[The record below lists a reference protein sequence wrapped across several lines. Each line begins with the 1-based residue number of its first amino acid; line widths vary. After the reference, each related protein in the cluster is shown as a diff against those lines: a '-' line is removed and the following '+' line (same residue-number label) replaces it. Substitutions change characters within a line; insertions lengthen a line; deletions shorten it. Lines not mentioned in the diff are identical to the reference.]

1 MVFADSNI
9 QLRRRSGAGFHG
21 AWRSCQ
27 DLGSQH
33 RGQDDVAQR
42 AQTDSKER
50 VEEEQI
56 ALTDTFVH
64 PGTMMIPANDAN
76 MAIVAMQN
84 TSWLLQVASIAM
96 PLAVGCEKLLW
107 MP

>member
-9 QLRRRSGAGFHG
+9 LKLRRRSGAGFHG
-21 AWRSCQ
+21 AQRSLCQ

-56 ALTDTFVH
+56 ALTLGV
-64 PGTMMIPANDAN
+64 
-76 MAIVAMQN
+76 
-84 TSWLLQVASIAM
+84 
-96 PLAVGCEKLLW
+96 
-107 MP
+107 